1 LTTKTEIK
9 SNGAEAHI
17 WVKDLQ
23 ENKQISGL
31 YLVKVKRQ
39 GVTKKGDPYLS
50 LTLGDR
56 TGEVE
61 ARVWDRAS
69 EWAALFNE
77 GEIVE
82 IKGLTNSY
90 RNQIQLT
97 LSSLKPAQI
106 KVDMGLFLEKTTGNV
121 PEMLVN
127 LKELLNTIRNPH
139 LKSLIQ
145 HFLADKPFMDHFMR
159 VPAAKN
165 FHHRYLGGLL
175 EHTLGVCRL
184 AISTAPHYPELDPEL
199 LLAGAFLHDI
209 GKVQELKCEPQI
221 DYSDQGRLLG
231 HLVLGVGMLEEKIT
245 VLKSFPEDL
254 ALRLKHMI
262 LSHHGQFEF
271 GSPKR
276 PKFLEAF
283 ALNLIDDLDAK
294 IKGISY
300 VIEKDKQEGSWTE
313 YNKLFER
320 FFLKGKISGTEN
332 KAEPNGEAEDPQK
345 KLF

>member
-1 LTTKTEIK
+1 MTTKAEIK

-39 GVTKKGDPYLS
+39 GLTKKGDPYLS

-61 ARVWDRAS
+61 ARVWDRAA

-97 LSSLKPAQI
+97 LSGLKPAQI
-106 KVDMGLFLEKTTGNV
+106 KADMSLFLEKTTGNV
-121 PEMLVN
+121 PEMLAN
-127 LKELLNTIRNPH
+127 LKGLLNTIRNPH

-145 HFLADKPFMDHFMR
+145 HFLADKLFLDLFMR

-165 FHHRYLGGLL
+165 FHHSYLGGLL

-209 GKVQELKCEPQI
+209 GKVKELKCEPQI

-245 VLKSFPEDL
+245 VIKSFPEDL

-294 IKGISY
+294 IRGISY
-300 VIEKDKQEGSWTE
+300 VIEKDKQEGSWSE

-320 FFLKGKISGTEN
+320 FFLKGKISGNEN
-332 KAEPNGEAEDPQK
+332 KAEPNDDAEDPQK